1 MPVRSVAARKIRWKG
16 SWHLRLAHQTTS
28 YDKVY
33 LRSSLCRHR
42 GLVGSMTAVDTNNI
56 RPHSFGISSLG
67 VTSFLE
73 TKCRRFNAMRTW
85 RIGQLSSLEQLVC
98 DVHEDDDQKQWPDIV
113 FGLQEPHGDLD
124 LMLRDLD
131 ISY

>member
-1 MPVRSVAARKIRWKG
+1 
-16 SWHLRLAHQTTS
+16 
-28 YDKVY
+28 
-33 LRSSLCRHR
+33 
-42 GLVGSMTAVDTNNI
+42 MTAVDTNNI
-56 RPHSFGISSLG
+56 RPHSFGISSLR

-85 RIGQLSSLEQLVC
+85 RIGHLSSLEQLVC
-98 DVHEDDDQKQWPDIV
+98 DVLENHDQKQWPDIV
-113 FGLQEPHGDLD
+113 FGLQEPRGDLD